1 MTKSKSGAATSR
13 CCDAFA
19 LQIQIRRTYLAR
31 THAVDQQLHNSMAS
45 DIRHFQFFIP
55 ACKNAMNEKNR
66 NGIFFCIVLPVQHEQ
81 MDSDSLSTNQMERM
95 TAFKGT
101 EHKIQPTLTYTKKKE
116 NAENATWHYSSNG
129 LIVLT
134 LVPNEWSANGKRL
147 KKVGGAGSPRC
158 AIFPSSCR
166 KLPTTLVQ
174 RWFLSTSIA
183 VNAIRSYP
191 LEMKI
196 IKINW
201 NHSQKSFSSIQFLEE
216 SRSDSR
222 CDWTYSVIY
231 FTTIDDGVTV
241 ELPGSA

>member
-101 EHKIQPTLTYTKKKE
+101 EHKIQPTLTYTKKK
-116 NAENATWHYSSNG
+116 
-129 LIVLT
+129 
-134 LVPNEWSANGKRL
+134 KRL
-147 KKVGGAGSPRC
+147 
-158 AIFPSSCR
+158 R
-166 KLPTTLVQ
+166 KMQLGTTHQ
-174 RWFLSTSIA
+174 
-183 VNAIRSYP
+183 
-191 LEMKI
+191 M
-196 IKINW
+196 
-201 NHSQKSFSSIQFLEE
+201 
-216 SRSDSR
+216 DSLFWLLFR
-222 CDWTYSVIY
+222 TNEAQTENVWRK
-231 FTTIDDGVTV
+231 
-241 ELPGSA
+241 